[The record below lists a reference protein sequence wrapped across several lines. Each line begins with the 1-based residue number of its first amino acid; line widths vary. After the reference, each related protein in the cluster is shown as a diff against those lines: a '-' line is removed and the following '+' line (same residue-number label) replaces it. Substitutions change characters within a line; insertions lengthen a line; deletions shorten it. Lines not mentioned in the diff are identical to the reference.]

1 MESDKIQGSDSEE
14 EMTSKSEYIAALR
27 MVHQLDGTIL
37 LSQRDLPRYA
47 PGYVQNPGSVPVSG
61 IIKLKKKQNKNNLAT
76 FEFSDK
82 EDQTRI
88 NTAITKKN

>member
-1 MESDKIQGSDSEE
+1 MLHSLCVK
-14 EMTSKSEYIAALR
+14 
-27 MVHQLDGTIL
+27 QLFLGTIL

-47 PGYVQNPGSVPVSG
+47 PRYVQNPGSVPVSG

>member
-1 MESDKIQGSDSEE
+1 MF
-14 EMTSKSEYIAALR
+14 L
-27 MVHQLDGTIL
+27 GTIL

-61 IIKLKKKQNKNNLAT
+61 IIKLKKKQNKSNLAT

-88 NTAITKKN
+88 NTAITKKNWLFFLFFMCNKT